1 MNIGEYGNVY
11 TWFIPP
17 LFGHSVGFDRMQ
29 QLMNTWNKWESNAQT
44 YTLYNIEQMDE
55 KAYRVTIADA
65 GFNERDL
72 NIIVKE
78 STLYLTSNLD
88 GETLNMWN
96 FCTGA

>member
-1 MNIGEYGNVY
+1 
-11 TWFIPP
+11 
-17 LFGHSVGFDRMQ
+17 
-29 QLMNTWNKWESNAQT
+29 
-44 YTLYNIEQMDE
+44 MDE

-88 GETLNMWN
+88 GETLNM
-96 FCTGA
+96 